1 MDPETADKGRALIP
15 VRSRTPLS
23 KQTVF
28 FLVFCIAS
36 IATTS
41 TSKMALVSVNC
52 PLVLV
57 GLGQLV
63 ATLFVLVAMKR
74 ACVNTV
80 TLAELK
86 RTLPLSVAYV
96 SYLFLALE
104 GIRSADSS
112 VYVLLQWFT
121 LLFVATGQA
130 LVFSRY
136 ESLHVNAALA
146 MMLLGT
152 FLTALHYCSAE
163 QYAGAAVVVL
173 SNAVYAGYL
182 LYASQTLG
190 DQMGPVKL
198 LYCNTVVGIC
208 IVMLFAAATGELRA
222 AYNYPHWAG
231 QSFIL
236 VFSLSCA
243 CGAIAALATL
253 ALLRLTSPLTFA
265 VVDGMKN
272 VVVAYVGIVL
282 ASEFCYEMPLW
293 RFYGIHVTVAGSLFY
308 SYYKKYYSDYHMV
321 KVSGEPFNV

>member
-1 MDPETADKGRALIP
+1 
-15 VRSRTPLS
+15 
-23 KQTVF
+23 
-28 FLVFCIAS
+28 
-36 IATTS
+36 
-41 TSKMALVSVNC
+41 MALVSVNC

-96 SYLFLALE
+96 SYLFP
-104 GIRSADSS
+104 GIGGYPVCDSS

-152 FLTALHYCSAE
+152 FLNRPS
-163 QYAGAAVVVL
+163 
-173 SNAVYAGYL
+173 L
-182 LYASQTLG
+182 LFGRATLG

-222 AYNYPHWAG
+222 AYNYPALGG
-231 QSFIL
+231 QKLHSGVL
-236 VFSLSCA
+236 
-243 CGAIAALATL
+243 ALLCMWRHCRSATL